1 MKCTEILLRLRF
13 SKKLNDTSQRT
24 KAAKM
29 PILKTKDYKKF
40 EIDGQEIPFSSLDRC
55 LPEDQVFQGGGPEQ
69 KKIWITTTRAKYPP
83 LVGILD
89 VTNKTRYGFTAKNV
103 PIYLFHPMNKAFPPF
118 RVGSTT
124 DPNQNVLAVIT
135 FDSWDLNQSLPRGS
149 CQQILGPV
157 GNYLAEAEALYWLYS
172 PLTAYTKKQSLS
184 LEQDSYDIEDRMD
197 ITDWPTF
204 NVDPAGC
211 RDIDDVFSYRQ
222 RADGS
227 VDCIITIAD
236 VAEILPENHPIDLIA
251 KQAGQSLYQEGRK
264 PRHMLP
270 ADLAE
275 DYGSLVAGKERLG
288 LSLIFTLIN
297 NKVYSTV
304 FRETV
309 VKNKETYTYESVS
322 KSEHKD
328 ILRTLCEVFTQG
340 DADKN
345 DPHNWIAALMIFYN
359 KEMAARI
366 KDWSA
371 GICRSHKPPNEE
383 KMAILEKIDPNLK
396 FLAMSSAEYIS
407 AGAPETRHYGLGAEI
422 YCHATSPLRRYA
434 DIQNQRVWKWITREN
449 HDIVPND
456 HLLEL
461 LNSASKSAKKHDRDY
476 TFLTALQPATTADIE
491 GYLLDYTHDGFT
503 AKLEVYIP
511 SWQKSV
517 KIKYPFLSVNE
528 DEMTI
533 QIKSRDE
540 KNEMEFKKGDK
551 IRAAISFDASRPYWK
566 ERMIFRILS

>member
-1 MKCTEILLRLRF
+1 
-13 SKKLNDTSQRT
+13 
-24 KAAKM
+24 M

-40 EIDGQEIPFSSLDRC
+40 EIDGADIPFSCLDRC
-55 LPEDQVFQGGGPEQ
+55 LPEDQVCKGGGLEN

-124 DPNQNVLAVIT
+124 DPNQNALAIIT
-135 FDSWDLNQSLPRGS
+135 FESWDLNQSLPRGN

-157 GNYLAEAEALYWLYS
+157 GSLEAESEALYWLYS
-172 PLTAYTKKQSLS
+172 PYTAYTKKQSLS
-184 LEQDSYDIEDRMD
+184 LEQVEYDVENRMD
-197 ITDWPTF
+197 ITDWLTF

-211 RDIDDVFSYRQ
+211 RDIDDVFSYKQ
-222 RADGS
+222 NADGS

-236 VAEILPENHPIDLIA
+236 VAETLPENHPIDQIA
-251 KQAGQSLYQEGRK
+251 RQAGQSLYQEGRK

-275 DYGSLVAGKERLG
+275 DYSSLVVGRERLG
-288 LSLIFTLIN
+288 LSLIFTLTN
-297 NKVYSTV
+297 NKVWSTV

-309 VKNKETYTYESVS
+309 VMNKETYTYESV
-322 KSEHKD
+322 KNTRHKD
-328 ILRTLCEVFTQG
+328 ILKTLCEVFTP
-340 DADKN
+340 DADLT
-345 DPHNWIAALMIFYN
+345 DSHNWIAALMIFYN

-371 GICRSHKPPNEE
+371 GICRSHKAPNEE
-383 KMAILEKIDPNLK
+383 KMKMLEKIDPTLK

-434 DIQNQRVWKWITREN
+434 DIQNQRVWKWITHEN
-449 HDIVPND
+449 HNITSND

-461 LNSASKSAKKHDRDY
+461 LNSASKSAKKHDRDF
-476 TFLTALQPATTADIE
+476 TFLTALQNPDDIIE
-491 GYLLDYTHDGFT
+491 GYLLDYTHDDTT
-503 AKLEVYIP
+503 AKLEIYIP
-511 SWQKSV
+511 SWQKSI
-517 KIKYPFLSVNE
+517 KRKYPFISA
-528 DEMTI
+528 DTSI
-533 QIKSRDE
+533 KIKSRDE
-540 KNEMEFKKGDK
+540 KSEMEFKKGDK
-551 IRAAISFDASRPYWK
+551 IRAVISFDSSRPYWK
-566 ERMIFRILS
+566 ERLIFRILS

>member
-1 MKCTEILLRLRF
+1 
-13 SKKLNDTSQRT
+13 
-24 KAAKM
+24 M

-40 EIDGQEIPFSSLDRC
+40 EIDGAEIPFSCLDRC
-55 LPEDQVFQGGGPEQ
+55 LPEDQVCQGGGPEH
-69 KKIWITTTRAKYPP
+69 KKIWITTMRAKYPP

-135 FDSWDLNQSLPRGS
+135 FESWDLNQSLPRGS

-157 GNYLAEAEALYWLYS
+157 GNYEAEADALYWLYS
-172 PLTAYTKKQSLS
+172 PFTAYTKKQSLS
-184 LEQDSYDIEDRMD
+184 VDPVSHDVENRMD

-222 RADGS
+222 KADGS

-251 KQAGQSLYQEGRK
+251 QQTGQSLYQEGRK

-275 DYGSLVAGKERLG
+275 DYGSLVTDRERLG
-288 LSLIFTLIN
+288 LSLIFTLTN

-309 VKNKETYTYESVS
+309 VKNKETYTYESI
-322 KSEHKD
+322 KNTGHKD
-328 ILRTLCEVFTQG
+328 ILRTLCEVFTP
-340 DADKN
+340 DADKD

-359 KEMAARI
+359 KEMANRI

-383 KMAILEKIDPNLK
+383 KMAILEKIDPTLK

-407 AGAPETRHYGLGAEI
+407 AGAPETRHFGLGAEI

-449 HDIVPND
+449 HNITAND

-461 LNSASKSAKKHDRDY
+461 LNRASKAAKKHDRDY
-476 TFLTALQPATTADIE
+476 TFLTALQPLRAQPATDDIIE
-491 GYLLDYTHDGFT
+491 GYLLDYTYNDTT

-511 SWQKSV
+511 SWQKSI
-517 KIKYPFLSVNE
+517 KIKYPLITVNE
-528 DEMTI
+528 KTI

-540 KNEMEFKKGDK
+540 KSEMEFAKGDK

>member
-1 MKCTEILLRLRF
+1 
-13 SKKLNDTSQRT
+13 
-24 KAAKM
+24 M

-40 EIDGQEIPFSSLDRC
+40 EIDGTEFPFSCLDRC
-55 LPEDQVFQGGGPEQ
+55 LPEDQVCQGGGPEN

-135 FDSWDLNQSLPRGS
+135 FESWDLNQSLPRGS

-157 GNYLAEAEALYWLYS
+157 GDYFAESEALYWLYS
-172 PLTAYTKKQSLS
+172 PSTAYTKKQSLS
-184 LEQDSYDIEDRMD
+184 LEPVSYDVENRMD
-197 ITDWPTF
+197 ITDWLTF

-211 RDIDDVFSYRQ
+211 RDIDDVFSYKQ
-222 RADGS
+222 NGDGS

-275 DYGSLVAGKERLG
+275 DYGSLVAGRERLG
-288 LSLIFTLIN
+288 LSLIFTLTN
-297 NKVYSTV
+297 NKVFSTV

-309 VKNKETYTYESVS
+309 VKNKETYTYESVN

-328 ILRTLCEVFTQG
+328 ILRTLCEVFTP
-340 DADKN
+340 DADAN
-345 DPHNWIAALMIFYN
+345 DSHNWIAALMIFYN
-359 KEMAARI
+359 KEMAAII
-366 KDWSA
+366 KGWSA
-371 GICRSHKPPNEE
+371 GICRSHKAPNEE
-383 KMAILEKIDPNLK
+383 KMKMLEKIDPTLK

-407 AGAPETRHYGLGAEI
+407 AGAPETRHHGLGAEI

-434 DIQNQRVWKWITREN
+434 DIQNQRVWKWITHEN
-449 HDIVPND
+449 HDIAAND
-456 HLLEL
+456 YLLEL
-461 LNSASKSAKKHDRDY
+461 LNSASKAAKKHDRDY
-476 TFLTALQPATTADIE
+476 TFLVALQNPDDIIE
-491 GYLLDYTHDGFT
+491 GYLLDYTHNDT
-503 AKLEVYIP
+503 TSKLEVYIP
-511 SWQKSV
+511 SWQKSI
-517 KIKYPFLSVNE
+517 KIKYPFISA
-528 DEMTI
+528 DMSI
-533 QIKSRDE
+533 KIKSRDE
-540 KNEMEFKKGDK
+540 KSEMEFKKGDK
-551 IRAAISFDASRPYWK
+551 IRAVISFDASRPYWK

>member
-1 MKCTEILLRLRF
+1 
-13 SKKLNDTSQRT
+13 
-24 KAAKM
+24 M

-40 EIDGQEIPFSSLDRC
+40 EIDGAEIPFSCLDRC
-55 LPEDQVFQGGGPEQ
+55 LPEDQVCQGGGPEN

-124 DPNQNVLAVIT
+124 EPNQNVLAVIA
-135 FDSWDLNQSLPRGS
+135 FESWDLNQSLPRGS

-157 GNYLAEAEALYWLYS
+157 GDYLAEAEALYWLYS
-172 PLTAYTKKQSLS
+172 PFTAYTKKQSLS
-184 LEQDSYDIEDRMD
+184 LEPVSYDVENRMD

-251 KQAGQSLYQEGRK
+251 KATGQSLYQDGRK

-275 DYGSLVAGKERLG
+275 DYGSLVTDRERLG
-288 LSLIFTLIN
+288 LSLIFTLTN
-297 NKVYSTV
+297 NKVFSTV

-309 VKNKETYTYESVS
+309 VKNKETFTYESINNTG
-322 KSEHKD
+322 HKD
-328 ILRTLCEVFTQG
+328 ILRTLCEVFTPDT
-340 DADKN
+340 DASDS
-345 DPHNWIAALMIFYN
+345 HNWIAALMIFYN
-359 KEMAARI
+359 KEMALRL

-371 GICRSHKPPNEE
+371 GICRSHKAPNEE
-383 KMAILEKIDPNLK
+383 KMKILEKIDPTLK

-407 AGAPETRHYGLGAEI
+407 AGAPETRHHGLNAEI

-434 DIQNQRVWKWITREN
+434 DIQNQRVWKWIIREN
-449 HDIVPND
+449 HDITSND
-456 HLLEL
+456 YLLEL
-461 LNSASKSAKKHDRDY
+461 LNTASKAAKKHDRDY
-476 TFLTALQPATTADIE
+476 TFLVALQSLRPTTDDIIE
-491 GYLLDYTHDGFT
+491 GYLLDYTHNDTT
-503 AKLEVYIP
+503 AKLEIYVP
-511 SWQKSV
+511 SWQKSI
-517 KIKYPFLSVNE
+517 KIKYPFISA
-528 DEMTI
+528 DTS
-533 QIKSRDE
+533 IKIKTRDE
-540 KNEMEFKKGDK
+540 KSEMEFKKGDK